1 VKIEPIAMRV
11 PAECMYVRFGSFS
24 NFLWMQDT
32 LAKWGGDAQNLL
44 ALRGLDRG
52 ISQRMEAQ
60 LVVKQSAIARLFGD
74 AAIADVAIIGTDMFM
89 REGAAFGLLFL
100 ARNSTFLAS
109 DLDRQR
115 KERLDAGGASEQ
127 KVSIAGREVS
137 FLSSDDGSVRS
148 YYLADGDYHFVTTS
162 KTLMRRFLE
171 TGKDIGSLGASA
183 EFRYGRSVMPLDAN
197 YTVFAYFSDAFF
209 RNMVDP
215 QYRIEMIRRLQAVAD
230 LELLRLAT
238 LAAAAEGKPADSIK
252 QLIAAGLLPAGFTTR
267 PDGSRAVLRE
277 GEVFDSLRGRVGRF
291 VPIPDVPV
299 SGVTQAEASAYRR
312 FAEVYQT
319 RWGRVDPMMVGIKHH
334 ALSGNRERVVIDV
347 LASPLAEK
355 HRQKLAQ
362 LVGPPEK
369 MRLAPIPGDLAA
381 MELLMDKGRLFGGIR
396 DSIPPPGATAGVIPP
411 FGWLRDVLLTGYVGT
426 TGELGFLDILDKLIL
441 SRSDRG
447 GYARNRA
454 GLWRRNHE
462 QFTVF
467 SLRPQVLAAVTPQLR
482 FVEAERPAQFRL
494 HIGDVTQARM
504 TPLLNAMGYNRT
516 RKTSLGNIRL
526 MHALDQQLHVP
537 PEHCKDAAE
546 LLMDAKLICPL
557 GGEYVFRKTSHD
569 YGRWTSMV
577 LEQAGSVST
586 LRPQPPAGY
595 QAPPLNWF
603 RGLDMDAVTD
613 SHTISAH
620 AEVIMQ
626 MPK

>member
-1 VKIEPIAMRV
+1 
-11 PAECMYVRFGSFS
+11 
-24 NFLWMQDT
+24 
-32 LAKWGGDAQNLL
+32 
-44 ALRGLDRG
+44 
-52 ISQRMEAQ
+52 
-60 LVVKQSAIARLFGD
+60 
-74 AAIADVAIIGTDMFM
+74 
-89 REGAAFGLLFL
+89 
-100 ARNSTFLAS
+100 
-109 DLDRQR
+109 
-115 KERLDAGGASEQ
+115 
-127 KVSIAGREVS
+127 
-137 FLSSDDGSVRS
+137 
-148 YYLADGDYHFVTTS
+148 
-162 KTLMRRFLE
+162 
-171 TGKDIGSLGASA
+171 
-183 EFRYGRSVMPLDAN
+183 
-197 YTVFAYFSDAFF
+197 
-209 RNMVDP
+209 
-215 QYRIEMIRRLQAVAD
+215 
-230 LELLRLAT
+230 
-238 LAAAAEGKPADSIK
+238 
-252 QLIAAGLLPAGFTTR
+252 
-267 PDGSRAVLRE
+267 
-277 GEVFDSLRGRVGRF
+277 
-291 VPIPDVPV
+291 
-299 SGVTQAEASAYRR
+299 
-312 FAEVYQT
+312 
-319 RWGRVDPMMVGIKHH
+319 
-334 ALSGNRERVVIDV
+334 
-347 LASPLAEK
+347 
-355 HRQKLAQ
+355 
-362 LVGPPEK
+362 
-369 MRLAPIPGDLAA
+369 
-381 MELLMDKGRLFGGIR
+381 MDKGRLFGGIR